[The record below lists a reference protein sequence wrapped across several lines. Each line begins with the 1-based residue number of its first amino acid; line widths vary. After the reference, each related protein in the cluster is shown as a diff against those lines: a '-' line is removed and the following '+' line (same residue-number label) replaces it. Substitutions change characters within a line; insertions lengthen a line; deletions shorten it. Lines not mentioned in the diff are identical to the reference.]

1 MIEVKPAD
9 TWHQVYACAFAAVA
23 GLSAERTGG

>member
-1 MIEVKPAD
+1 MIEAKPVD
-9 TWHQVYACAFAAVA
+9 IWHQVYACAFAAVV